1 MADLV
6 ALLREGAADC
16 GRGVSGAGHGRPRR
30 PRSPP
35 ARPQPS
41 PLNPGGVGSGLVW
54 SGLVPCRAVPP
65 SPEARLYTCPLLP
78 AGMGAA
84 PPHPFPGPPRAEGT
98 RSLPSRLPSS
108 AGKEAGREPG
118 AHGRAAGSPRPK
130 IPPSLPVPPA
140 PGRVDARGGVR
151 SAAGVWGGGSAS
163 ALPGAEPPRSRT
175 SSENPKG
182 LRKPAGA
189 LRAPA
194 PAASRVPREAGG
206 PPAGSSCRACS
217 LHYIRRRRRRKRNAL
232 KVSLKK

>member
-41 PLNPGGVGSGLVW
+41 SLNPGGLW

-78 AGMGAA
+78 TGMGAA
-84 PPHPFPGPPRAEGT
+84 PPHPFPGPLRAEGT

-108 AGKEAGREPG
+108 AGKEPGREPG
-118 AHGRAAGSPRPK
+118 AHGRVAGSPRPK
-130 IPPSLPVPPA
+130 ISPSLPVPPH
-140 PGRVDARGGVR
+140 RGGWMPRGDPQRCR
-151 SAAGVWGGGSAS
+151 SLGPP
-163 ALPGAEPPRSRT
+163 LPGTEPPRSRT

-194 PAASRVPREAGG
+194 PAASGVPREAGG

-217 LHYIRRRRRRKRNAL
+217 LHYIRGRRRKRNAL

>member
-1 MADLV
+1 M
-6 ALLREGAADC
+6 REGAADC

-41 PLNPGGVGSGLVW
+41 PLNPGGVW

-108 AGKEAGREPG
+108 AGKEPGREPG
-118 AHGRAAGSPRPK
+118 AHGTAAGSPRPK
-130 IPPSLPVPPA
+130 ILPSLPVPPA

-163 ALPGAEPPRSRT
+163 SRM

-217 LHYIRRRRRRKRNAL
+217 LHYIRRRRRKRNAL